1 MENFLKI
8 VKWAGLF
15 NRDLRV
21 VMKNVVECYKDFF
34 DYFNALET
42 KGDLESD
49 WIKKKNVV
57 LITTPSEI
65 IWPLVWNIYFLLYRG
80 PSIYQNK

>member
-42 KGDLESD
+42 KGYLESD
-49 WIKKKNVV
+49 WIKKNNVV

-80 PSIYQNK
+80 PSIHQNK